1 MVRRTPLHYGIFL
14 VAGVL
19 IVIVAL
25 LTLRTTENPEAMQLF
40 AGIGGL
46 FILIGVVKF
55 LVKKMTDVKQGEKQ
69 LENRM
74 AGGMLEPTP
83 APKPKRE
90 AKEILTCARCQAKN
104 YSTSNFCHM
113 CGLRLR

>member
-19 IVIVAL
+19 ITLIAL

-46 FILIGVVKF
+46 FILIGIVK
-55 LVKKMTDVKQGEKQ
+55 LLIKKLSDVEKGEKQ
-69 LENRM
+69 LENKM

-83 APKPKRE
+83 APQPQRPG
-90 AKEILTCARCQAKN
+90 KEILTCARCQAKN
-104 YSTSNFCHM
+104 YSSSNFCHM